1 MICLCDVLLFGSELF
16 VSGTIAVRR
25 ETMNRWERRTP
36 LTPTHVRKLVRDG
49 YNVII
54 QPSKMRVFTDDQ
66 YAKAGAILKDD
77 ISPAS
82 VIMGVKE
89 VPIHEL
95 IPNRTFAQRVIAT
108 P

>member
-1 MICLCDVLLFGSELF
+1 
-16 VSGTIAVRR
+16 
-25 ETMNRWERRTP
+25 MNRWERRTP

-82 VIMGVKE
+82 VILGVAE